1 MIKVPKRWA
10 DDAAAAILRP
20 SITELLYKDNPEEL
34 ATLRAKWA
42 EEDKKRVDA
51 LANCNTLEQI
61 KEWLGDGEE
70 GYSQQETLAALQRAL
85 EVGQAYGSGTIVNKK
100 NAKEW

>member
-1 MIKVPKRWA
+1 MIKAPNRWA
-10 DDAAAAILRP
+10 DDAAAAILKP

-34 ATLRAKWA
+34 AAMRTKWA

-70 GYSQQETLAALQRAL
+70 GYSQEDTLAALQRAF
-85 EVGQAYGSGTIVNKK
+85 EAGRNYREPMGEK
-100 NAKEW
+100 